1 VSDLLAASAA
11 TSRAGGLK
19 QMPGEPEPRLDC
31 RAFWVTGPNQGEIRS
46 ETLPPLPND
55 WVRVRTR
62 FSGISRGTEGL
73 VFRGEVP
80 RSEYRRMR
88 APFQD
93 GDFPAPVKYGYIN
106 VGEVEQGPAALLGAA
121 VYCLYPHQTRY
132 QVPAAAVTPLP
143 DELPLGRAVLAAN
156 METAVNGLWDAGP
169 RIGDRISVVGGGT
182 LGCLVAWLAGRI
194 PGCRVEL
201 IDTNPARASLAE
213 SLGVAFRDPV
223 TATADADLVVHA
235 SGAPAGL
242 ATALEL
248 AGFEATVLEL
258 SWFGSQPVTLPL
270 GHAFH
275 QRRLTLR
282 SSQVGSVA
290 SPQRARW
297 DYRRRMGLAL
307 SLLTHDVLDR
317 LITGED
323 GFDDLPHVQARLA
336 VDPGDTLLHRIRYD

>member
-1 VSDLLAASAA
+1 VSNPLAGSVASG
-11 TSRAGGLK
+11 SRERLEPT
-19 QMPGEPEPRLDC
+19 PGESEPQTSC
-31 RAFWVTGPNQGEIRS
+31 RAFWVIAPNHGEIRNERLS
-46 ETLPPLPND
+46 PLPTD

-80 RSEYRRMR
+80 VSEYRRMR

-93 GDFPAPVKYGYIN
+93 GNFPAPVKYGYIN
-106 VGEVEQGPAALLGAA
+106 VGEVEQGPAALRGRV

-132 QVPAAAVTPLP
+132 QVPAASVTPLP
-143 DELPLGRAVLAAN
+143 DGLPAERAVLAAN
-156 METAVNGLWDAGP
+156 METAINGLWDAAP

-201 IDTNPARASLAE
+201 IDTNPARAALAE
-213 SLGVAFRDPV
+213 ALGVAFREPAA
-223 TATADADLVVHA
+223 ATADADLVVHA
-235 SGAPAGL
+235 SGVPAGL

-258 SWFGSQPVTLPL
+258 SWFGSRPVTVPL
-270 GHAFH
+270 GQAFH

-290 SPQRARW
+290 AAQRGRW
-297 DYRRRMGLAL
+297 DYRRRLELAL
-307 SLLTHDVLDR
+307 SLLADDVLDR

-323 GFDDLPHVQARLA
+323 GFDHLPQVQARLA
-336 VDPGDTLLHRIRYD
+336 TDPGNTLLHRIRYD

>member
-1 VSDLLAASAA
+1 
-11 TSRAGGLK
+11 
-19 QMPGEPEPRLDC
+19 MPGASEPQIDC
-31 RAFWVTGPNQGEIRS
+31 HAFWITAPNQGEILQER
-46 ETLPPLPND
+46 LLPLPDD

-80 RSEYRRMR
+80 ASEYQRMR
-88 APFQD
+88 APFQE
-93 GDFPAPVKYGYIN
+93 GEFPAPVKYGYIN
-106 VGEVEQGPAALLGAA
+106 VGEVEQGPAELLGRA

-132 QVPAAAVTPLP
+132 QVPASAVTPLP
-143 DELPLGRAVLAAN
+143 DGLPPGRAVLAAN
-156 METAVNGLWDAGP
+156 METAINGLWDAAP

-201 IDTNPARASLAE
+201 VDTNPARAPLAKA
-213 SLGVAFRDPV
+213 LGVEFREPAA
-223 TATADADLVVHA
+223 ATADADLVVHA

-258 SWFGSQPVTLPL
+258 SWFGSRPVTVPL
-270 GHAFH
+270 GQAFH

-290 SPQRARW
+290 TAQRARW

-307 SLLTHDVLDR
+307 SLLADDDVLDQ

-323 GFDDLPHVQARLA
+323 GFDDLPRVQARLA